1 MWSVRLL
8 LTDRRKRQP
17 LVLSGWLVFAWW
29 VNRQLPESI
38 VTAAGDL
45 WDRVHRVPSEGRID
59 HADAALLIPLTTMAM
74 AIGTLVLG
82 FLLVR
87 WAAK

>member
-1 MWSVRLL
+1 VIRLL
-8 LTDRRKRQP
+8 IPHRRKRQL
-17 LVLSGWLVFAWW
+17 LVVSGWLVFAWW
-29 VNRQLPESI
+29 VNRQLPES
-38 VTAAGDL
+38 VLVAGSDL
-45 WDRVHRVPSEGRID
+45 WERITDVASHGRID
-59 HADAALLIPLTTMAM
+59 HADAGLLIPLTTMGM